1 MKSIISRI
9 SIILFGLLLA
19 FTIGE
24 IILRDL
30 GYAASDIYTP
40 GRAGLLILNPN
51 KKIHIRSACFQND
64 VQTNSLGFHSKE
76 YSLEKPEGVFRIAII
91 GDSFIEAMQVP
102 LDKMMASLLEQKLNS
117 WASLSY
123 EYEVIPFGISS
134 HGTYRNILYYE
145 NYVAKFKP
153 DLVIDALALNDIE
166 DDTFESN
173 PPFDENNKFVGS
185 INIEAPRSTLKSI
198 KKILRKS
205 VLITTLRKSY
215 MTFRSNFENS
225 NGSFA
230 EVEIL
235 LPEYDDFWQKAWIL
249 AEKLLKSFKDEVAK
263 NTSDFMV
270 VSLTEGHRVHNE
282 LLDKFK
288 DTTTRGMAIDLDKPE
303 KILGRI
309 ASENSIS
316 YLALTPIFRERSQ
329 NEEGLTVW
337 SCDGHWNERG
347 NEWAADA
354 LFNYLVSQKLI
365 KN

>member
-1 MKSIISRI
+1 MKFIISRI
-9 SIILFGLLLA
+9 SVFLFGLLLA
-19 FTIGE
+19 FTVGE
-24 IILRDL
+24 IILRGL

-91 GDSFIEAMQVP
+91 GDSFTEAMQVP
-102 LDKMMASLLEQKLNS
+102 FDKMMASLLEQKLNS
-117 WASLSY
+117 WDSRSY
-123 EYEVIPFGISS
+123 EYEVVPFGISS

-145 NYVAKFKP
+145 NYAAKFKP

-173 PPFDENNKFVGS
+173 LSFDENNKFVGS
-185 INIEAPRSTLKSI
+185 KNIEASRSTLKSI

-215 MTFRSNFENS
+215 ATFRSNPENS
-225 NGSFA
+225 KGSSA
-230 EVEIL
+230 GVKVL
-235 LPEYDDFWQKAWIL
+235 LPEYDDYWQKAWIL

-263 NTSDFMV
+263 NNSDFMV
-270 VSLTEGHRVHNE
+270 VSLTEGYRVHNE
-282 LLDKFK
+282 LLDEFK
-288 DTTTRGMAIDLDKPE
+288 DTIQGMVIDLDKPE

>member
-1 MKSIISRI
+1 MKFVISRI
-9 SIILFGLLLA
+9 SIILFGLLFA

-24 IILRDL
+24 IILRGL
-30 GYAASDIYTP
+30 GYAASDIYTLDSS
-40 GRAGLLILNPN
+40 GLLILNPN

-91 GDSFIEAMQVP
+91 GDSFTEAMQVP

-117 WASLSY
+117 WASRPY

-145 NYVAKFKP
+145 NYAAKFKP

-166 DDTFESN
+166 DDTFETDI
-173 PPFDENNKFVGS
+173 PFDQDNKLVKNM
-185 INIEAPRSTLKSI
+185 NIVPSSGLSKSV

-215 MTFRSNFENS
+215 MTFRSNPENS
-225 NGSFA
+225 KGSSA
-230 EVEIL
+230 GVKIL
-235 LPEYDDFWQKAWIL
+235 LPEYDDYWQKAWIL
-249 AEKLLKSFKDEVAK
+249 AEKLLKSFKEEVAE
-263 NTSDFMV
+263 NTSNFML
-270 VSLTEGHRVHNE
+270 VSLTEGYRVHNE
-282 LLDKFK
+282 LLDEFK
-288 DTTTRGMAIDLDKPE
+288 DTIQGTAIDLDKPE

-316 YLALTPIFRERSQ
+316 YLALTPIFRERAK

-337 SCDGHWNERG
+337 PCDGHWNERG

-354 LFNYLVSQKLI
+354 LFDYLISQNLI
-365 KN
+365 GN